1 MQEKN
6 ITFPFTG
13 RYFKAGDA
21 SSAQQIWFV
30 LHGYGQLAEY
40 FIRKFRILH
49 EQNICV
55 IAPEGLSRF
64 YLGELLP
71 SGRKHDRV
79 GATWMTKEA
88 RSTDI
93 GNYINYLN
101 EVYRNELSGI
111 QKPVTVLG
119 FSQGA
124 ATATRWLLNNHV
136 HFNRLIL
143 WSGVLPSDMDIR
155 KATDILKSLHVH
167 VVYGSKDPFLS
178 DTRFS
183 EMKSL
188 IDKLAMNVEETLFDG
203 GHDID
208 ENTLTKFLP

>member
-1 MQEKN
+1 MQEEN

-13 RYFKAGDA
+13 RYFKTGDI
-21 SSAQQIWFV
+21 STAQQVWFI

-40 FIRKFRILH
+40 FIRKFRILY

-88 RSTDI
+88 RNTDI
-93 GNYINYLN
+93 QNYITYLN
-101 EVYRNELSGI
+101 EICQKELSGI

-124 ATATRWLLNNHV
+124 ATATRWVLNNQV
-136 HFNRLIL
+136 RFNRLIL
-143 WSGVLPSDMDIR
+143 WSGMLPTDMDTT
-155 KATDILKSLHVH
+155 AASDILKSIDVH
-167 VVYGSKDPFLS
+167 VVYGTKDPFIN

-188 IDKLAMNVEETLFDG
+188 ITKSSISVKETLFDG
-203 GHDID
+203 GHDIH
-208 ENTLTKFLP
+208 ENTLARFIL